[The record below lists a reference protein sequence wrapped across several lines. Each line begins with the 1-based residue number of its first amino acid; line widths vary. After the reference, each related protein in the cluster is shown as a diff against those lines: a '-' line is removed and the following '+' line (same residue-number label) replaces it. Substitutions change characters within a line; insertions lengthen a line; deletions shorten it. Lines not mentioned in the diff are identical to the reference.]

1 MRRAVAV
8 ALLAAAVAAVAVP
21 TVRAD
26 GDPASDYLLAQ
37 KVFLP
42 FDAKFPAKQG
52 EQFTGLVEAANKA
65 GFKIR
70 IAVIWSDYD
79 MGSVT
84 SLFRRP
90 TTYAKFLGLEI
101 SFVYKQRLLVVMP
114 NGFGFNWPKH
124 SPAAEYALLSKIAIP
139 AGPSGLLTAA
149 TTAVQKLAAA
159 DGVKVTAPAHVTTPA
174 QRNSQDREVIL
185 AAVIGALALAAAAR
199 FVIRR
204 RR

>member
-1 MRRAVAV
+1 MKRAAAVAM
-8 ALLAAAVAAVAVP
+8 LAAAVAAVAAP
-21 TVRAD
+21 AVRAD
-26 GDPASDYLLAQ
+26 GDPASDYLLVQ

-42 FDAKFPAKQG
+42 FDAKFPAKQSA
-52 EQFTGLVEAANKA
+52 ELTGLVAAANKA

-84 SLFRRP
+84 SLYRRP

-124 SPAAEYALLSKIAIP
+124 PSTAEYALLSKITIRP
-139 AGPSGLLTAA
+139 GPTGLLTAA
-149 TTAVQKLAAA
+149 TKAVQQLAAA

-174 QRNSQDREVIL
+174 QRNSQDRVVIL
-185 AAVIGALALAAAAR
+185 AAVLGALALAAAAR